1 MSIKSKIRYLILT
14 FVIIVSINAGSIFY
28 AINNISILN
37 HSVQNESNIFNQ
49 FQNLKFIIKSLQEKS
64 LEIALSKDEE
74 DLKKLLVLKEQ
85 FWIQVKELEKFNL
98 SKEVNVSLLK
108 MKKTFDGMFLSLFKN
123 AKLGIKKEKE
133 KEVNNEMLLEFTL
146 AVDNAKDTIVS
157 LYGIIIR
164 SHVTQLQMEL
174 ASMQSIYI
182 AVLASGD
189 NSNLAS
195 AKKLKKKIMRKLNR
209 ALRKN
214 KDKAEYL
221 KIVQQQI
228 IHIEALANIGN
239 DLSTHGVNYVKYTK
253 EQDIARKTANKLV
266 KDYFKTLDLLS
277 IQLKKNVN
285 KKLVQ
290 NESSLSTLENTASV
304 STFFYIVFLIILFV
318 ITKKIISNI
327 LRLSA
332 GVNTLMAFSSADQ
345 EIKINTKDELNDL
358 ANSFNTY
365 MKSLRSVVI
374 EDQKIVEEVEKSI
387 QMAKAGFFFY
397 TINTSSKNRSTNDLK
412 NALNEMI
419 HDFNDK
425 FTAITAA
432 LVEYGNTNFQHEMK
446 VNNVGGTISSIVSAS
461 NTIGSNVSELLAT
474 IMITGQNLS
483 NNIDTLSLSAN
494 SLSLSS
500 TQQAASLEETAA
512 SIEEITLENNKNAKN
527 IIQMSQLADSLI
539 HTSQEGK
546 ELAFKTSVS
555 MQEIEEKI
563 SSINTA
569 LSIIDSI
576 SFKTNILSLNAAVE
590 AATAGEAGKGFA
602 VVAQEVRNLA
612 NSSAQ
617 AAKDIKTLVSS
628 ATTTSKEG
636 KEISKAMIEGYD
648 DLKDKI
654 TQTKNIIDLVT
665 KASRKQDS
673 SMQDINNAI
682 SNLDKN
688 TQENASDASS
698 ISSMSKEV
706 QDLSNKLIQI
716 ASSSTYNKK
725 AHLQV
730 SDMDFSN
737 KLNSLKL
744 DHITF
749 KEESFLNLVNKEAYS
764 IQESN
769 ETSLGK
775 WIEASILN
783 KENYVQG
790 EHWEVLVKNNSLTH
804 EKIKHYLE
812 LNKNSASN
820 EQLLAVNNEIQE
832 ASSLIFEALDTSKI
846 MNCKEG

>member
-1 MSIKSKIRYLILT
+1 MSIKNKIRYLILT
-14 FVIIVSINAGSIFY
+14 FVIIISINAGSIFY
-28 AINNISILN
+28 AINNISVLN
-37 HSVQNESNIFNQ
+37 HSVQNESSIFKQ

-64 LEIALSKDEE
+64 LDVALSKDEE
-74 DLKKLLVLKEQ
+74 DLKKLLVLKEN
-85 FWIQVKELEKFNL
+85 FWIQIKELEKFNL
-98 SKEVNVSLLK
+98 NKEVKLSLLK
-108 MKKTFDGMFLSLFKN
+108 MEKTFEGMFLSLFKN
-123 AKLGIKKEKE
+123 AELGIKKEKE
-133 KEVNNEMLLEFTL
+133 KELNNEMLLEFTL

-182 AVLASGD
+182 AVVASGD

-228 IHIEALANIGN
+228 IHIEALSQIGD

-253 EQDIARKTANKLV
+253 EQDVARKTASELV
-266 KDYFKTLDLLS
+266 KDYFKELDLLS
-277 IQLKKNVN
+277 LQLKKNVN
-285 KKLVQ
+285 KQLVE
-290 NESSLSTLENTASV
+290 NESSLETLQNTASI

-318 ITKKIISNI
+318 ITRKIISNI

-332 GVNTLMAFSSADQ
+332 GVNTLMAYSSADQ

-358 ANSFNTY
+358 ANNFNTY

-397 TINTSSKNRSTNDLK
+397 TISASSKNRSTNDLK
-412 NALNEMI
+412 NAVNEMI
-419 HDFNDK
+419 YDFNDK
-425 FTAITAA
+425 FSAITTA

-474 IMITGQNLS
+474 IMITGQDLS
-483 NNIDTLSLSAN
+483 NNINTLSSSAN
-494 SLSLSS
+494 SLSLSA

-512 SIEEITLENNKNAKN
+512 TIEEITLENNENSKN
-527 IIQMSQLADSLI
+527 IIHMSKLADSLI

-563 SSINTA
+563 SSINAA

-628 ATTTSKEG
+628 ATITSKEG
-636 KEISKAMIEGYD
+636 KEISKSMIEGYD

-654 TQTKNIIDLVT
+654 PQTKDIIDLVT
-665 KASRKQDS
+665 KASKKQDN

-688 TQENASDASS
+688 TQKNASDATS

-706 QDLSNKLIQI
+706 QKLSHKLIQV

-730 SDMDFSN
+730 CDMDFSN
-737 KLNSLKL
+737 KLNRLKL
-744 DHITF
+744 DHIKF
-749 KEESFLNLVNKEAYS
+749 KEESFLNLINKETFN
-764 IQESN
+764 ILKSN

-775 WIEASILN
+775 WIDVSVLK
-783 KENYVQG
+783 KENYAKG
-790 EHWEVLVKNNSLTH
+790 EHWEILIKNNISVH
-804 EKIKHYLE
+804 EKINNYLE

-820 EQLLAVNNEIQE
+820 EQLLALNNDIQE
-832 ASSLIFEALDTSKI
+832 ASNLIFEALDTSKI
-846 MNCKEG
+846 INCKKG